1 MAITAYDAGDIT
13 AREQGGMIGPRT
25 EAGVPIDLWN
35 TWTTSD
41 QDLFRQDY
49 MRTDAQQNYSTNLD
63 PATGL
68 AYAYTGIIDH
78 FTGLEAVEIGET
90 TNEYKEYAV
99 EAVPKALNIAGEGA
113 LLLGLAGVALLLR
126 K

>member
-1 MAITAYDAGDIT
+1 MAIVAYGYD
-13 AREQGGMIGPRT
+13 REAGGMQGDRT

-35 TWTTSD
+35 TWTTSN

-49 MRTDAQQNYSTNLD
+49 MRTEAQQNYSTNVD

-68 AYAYTGIIDH
+68 AYAYTGIVDH

-90 TNEYKEYAV
+90 TNEYKEYVV
-99 EAVPKALNIAGEGA
+99 ETVPKALNIAGEGA